1 MESKAGVSWL
11 EIAVAADDEAVEAV
25 AEVLRAYGQGIAI
38 EEPFLQPR
46 IDESPHRDPSRRAT
60 VKTYI
65 PDDDAAPAAQRAIEE
80 SLWHIGQM
88 RQVEPLSVRRVA
100 EEDWA
105 NTWKAYFP
113 VVPIGER
120 TVIVPAW
127 RRHRRRE
134 DEILIRLDPG
144 LAFGTGM
151 HPTTRLCL
159 VMAERLVKP
168 GMRVLD
174 VGTGS
179 GILSIAAARLGAIS
193 VLAVDIDPVAV
204 TAAHSNVR
212 LNRLSRKI
220 KIREGGPEQLLSTT
234 PWIAPSPPRYDL
246 LFANITA
253 RVNAALAPTH
263 AQLLAPGGWLIA
275 SGILED
281 SEALVTEALTGVGLE
296 VAEVMHDGDWVGIAA
311 RSSSE
316 AVVQGAR

>member
-1 MESKAGVSWL
+1 LASSWL

-25 AEVLRAYGQGIAI
+25 AEVLRSYGHGIAI

-46 IDESPHRDPSRRAT
+46 IDESPQRDPTRRPT

-65 PDDDAAPAAQRAIEE
+65 PDDDAAPGVQRAIEE
-80 SLWHIGQM
+80 ALWHIGQM
-88 RQVEPLSVRRVA
+88 RHVESLPTRRLA

-120 TVIVPAW
+120 TVVVPAW

-159 VMAERLVKP
+159 VVAEQLVQP
-168 GMRVLD
+168 GMRILD

-179 GILSIAAARLGAIS
+179 GILSIAAARLGASSI
-193 VLAVDIDPVAV
+193 LAIDIDPVAV
-204 TAAHSNVR
+204 KAARENVK
-212 LNRLSRKI
+212 LNRLSRR
-220 KIREGGPEQLLSTT
+220 IRVEERRPETLGAGRIPTF
-234 PWIAPSPPRYDL
+234 DL
-246 LFANITA
+246 IFANITA
-253 RVNAALAPTH
+253 KVNAELAPTH
-263 AQLLAPGGWLIA
+263 AALLAPGGWLIA
-275 SGILED
+275 SGILAD
-281 SEALVTEALTGVGLE
+281 VADTVTDAMRAAGLDP
-296 VAEVMHDGDWVGIAA
+296 VDVQQDGDWVGIAA
-311 RSSSE
+311 R
-316 AVVQGAR
+316 APGAPL